1 MDSVKKIRH
10 FWGAI
15 KSSFVGLIV
24 SAVLFVACCIL
35 FALFPASN
43 NQTIPFLVG
52 IVASVIASTVFNVTS
67 KYAQS
72 CSTYL
77 WMLEQVEVFIT
88 YTEATYKSMLGTQQ
102 YQFELWK
109 YVVDI
114 REKCRML
121 TFKADF
127 DILAS
132 RLSDVISV
140 ANSGNKEDI
149 CKALECLIAAKN
161 QITEPKCLR

>member
-1 MDSVKKIRH
+1 M
-10 FWGAI
+10 
-15 KSSFVGLIV
+15 
-24 SAVLFVACCIL
+24 CCIL
-35 FALFPASN
+35 FAVFPASS

-52 IVASVIASTVFNVTS
+52 IIASVIASIVFNVTS

-88 YTEATYKSMLGTQQ
+88 YVEATYVIMLGTQQ
-102 YQFELWK
+102 YRFELWK

-114 REKCRML
+114 REKCRRL
-121 TFKADF
+121 TYKADF
-127 DILAS
+127 NILAS

-140 ANSGNKEDI
+140 ANSENKEDTR
-149 CKALECLIAAKN
+149 KALECLIVAKN
-161 QITEPKCLR
+161 QITEPKYFK